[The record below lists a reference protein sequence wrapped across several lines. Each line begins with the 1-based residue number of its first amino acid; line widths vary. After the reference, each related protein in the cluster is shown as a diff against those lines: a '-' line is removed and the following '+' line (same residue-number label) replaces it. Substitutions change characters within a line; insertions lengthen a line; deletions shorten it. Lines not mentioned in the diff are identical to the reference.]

1 MELLLITIIF
11 FIALINADKIIP
23 NKFAQKMSKWL

>member
-11 FIALINADKIIP
+11 FIALNYSDKIISDNIA
-23 NKFAQKMSKWL
+23 NKFKKWL